1 MMSPTLFEIVIPT
14 LNRRE
19 LALQRLR
26 EFEVLDCDSCSLLL
40 SDNQSDDGTY
50 ESALALRSSVI
61 RIRQT
66 VGDSLFF
73 NNILT
78 SLRSCSADWAI
89 LCSDEDTV
97 DVRLLGD
104 LADIARQGDADV
116 ILGSVVQQQLPFKG
130 KGRSFSDGVPL
141 FSEMLGHNYLSGIC
155 FRVSSLMAVLDSLAD
170 TVNSSGNFFLEN
182 YPHQAIIWLAYVK
195 GALRSTSSLLIIRGP
210 SARSSLPVRKT
221 ASGNRSIYLSVDGR
235 WRNWV
240 GGREWIASMASS
252 LQGDEQCKRHAKL
265 SAYHDHQVLSLLRRG
280 VQYDYPAA
288 TDCFDRA
295 IVNYAKRISG
305 YSSPAEGVGQ

>member
-1 MMSPTLFEIVIPT
+1 MTGTLFEIVIPT
-14 LNRRE
+14 RNRRE

-26 EFEVLDCDSCSLLL
+26 DFEVLDCEICSLLL

-50 ESALALRSSVI
+50 DSALALQSSAI
-61 RIRQT
+61 RVRQT
-66 VGDSLFF
+66 VGDPSFF
-73 NNILT
+73 NNVLS
-78 SLRSCSADWAI
+78 SLRSCSADWAV

-104 LADIARQGDADV
+104 LADIARQGNANV

-130 KGRSFSDGVPL
+130 KGRVFTDGEPL
-141 FSEMLGHNYLSGIC
+141 FSEMIGHNCLSGIC
-155 FRVSSLMAVLDSLAD
+155 FRVSALTAVLDSLVD
-170 TVNSSGNFFLEN
+170 TVRGSDNFFLEN

-195 GALRSTSSLLIIRGP
+195 GALRSTSSLLIVRGP
-210 SARSSLPVRKT
+210 SSRSSLPVRKT
-221 ASGNRSIYLSVDGR
+221 ASGSRSIYLSVDGR

-288 TDCFDRA
+288 SDCFDRA
-295 IVNYAKRISG
+295 VVNYANKMRDH
-305 YSSPAEGVGQ
+305 SSPAVGSGQ